1 MESVYTHK
9 GQRSGDSGAESYQR
23 DVEACKNIF
32 VPWAWLVGI
41 LVGLFG
47 IYGAT
52 LYFYVQH
59 EDSQEARL
67 DKGNDGI
74 NQAKSDIANG
84 FNALNKRF
92 DDFEKRNDKRLER
105 IENKIDRT
113 K

>member
-52 LYFYVQH
+52 LYFSVRH
-59 EDSQEARL
+59 EDSQDA
-67 DKGNDGI
+67 
-74 NQAKSDIANG
+74 
-84 FNALNKRF
+84 
-92 DDFEKRNDKRLER
+92 R
-105 IENKIDRT
+105 IEMYHNIAVCILSIITLFVAVAKPVT
-113 K
+113 AAFGVSP